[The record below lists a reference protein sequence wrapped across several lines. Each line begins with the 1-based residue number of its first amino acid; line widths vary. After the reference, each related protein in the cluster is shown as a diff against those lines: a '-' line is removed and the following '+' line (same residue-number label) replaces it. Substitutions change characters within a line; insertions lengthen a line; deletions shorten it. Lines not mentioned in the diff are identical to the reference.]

1 MKLVRGE
8 RFQKTLEEAGPSR
21 LDPDKLTDF
30 LQVFVKTCD
39 AVAFAHSRGVIHRDI
54 KTANVML
61 GDFGQVY
68 LMDWGVARSSRT
80 PDAATLGA
88 ELGELQPDLP
98 GTLIGTPCYMA
109 PEQLV
114 GLHDQVNHRTDVF
127 GLGAMLTKSSPGSR
141 PETPRM
147 SCQHCAARSPK

>member
-1 MKLVRGE
+1 M
-8 RFQKTLEEAGPSR
+8 
-21 LDPDKLTDF
+21 
-30 LQVFVKTCD
+30 KTCD

-68 LMDWGVARSSRT
+68 LIDWGVARSSRT

-114 GLHDQVNHRTDVF
+114 GLHDQVDHRTDVF
-127 GLGAMLTKSSPGSR
+127 GLGAMLYEILTGQPPRNTKNVVSTLRGAVTEIVPPENVVEGAAVPAELSR
-141 PETPRM
+141 IL
-147 SCQHCAARSPK
+147 